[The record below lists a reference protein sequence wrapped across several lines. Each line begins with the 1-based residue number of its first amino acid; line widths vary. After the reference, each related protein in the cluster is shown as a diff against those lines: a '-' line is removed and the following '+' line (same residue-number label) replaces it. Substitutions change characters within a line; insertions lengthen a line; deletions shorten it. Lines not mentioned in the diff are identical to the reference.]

1 MAAQKQKSDK
11 TFIIDFDSTLI
22 EVEALDELAAI
33 SLKESP
39 DGESAAAEIREITR
53 QGMEGEISIAESL
66 RRRLALLNANQSHLE
81 LLTKQLKRR
90 ISPSF
95 KRNKAFLKRFADNIF
110 VVTSGFREYVIPVVK
125 ELGLKAE
132 HVYANSFTF
141 DRQGKITGLDT
152 SNVLSQERG
161 KVEQLRRIK
170 PRGDVY
176 VIGDG
181 LTDYQMKESGLVKE
195 FIAFTEN
202 VARQIVI
209 DSADRVAKSFDE
221 VLYAERLPMK
231 VSYPK
236 SKIKVLLLEGI
247 HPLAIQNLRAEGF
260 SVETN
265 TDALDEA
272 DLKKALKD
280 VSILGI
286 RSKTKVT
293 EAALKDAKKLLA
305 VGAFCIGTEQID
317 LNACCKRGIV
327 AFNAPYSNTRSVVE
341 LALGEIIMLMRRIFE
356 SSTGLHAGKWQKSAS
371 GCFEIR
377 GKKLGIVGYGN
388 IGAQLSVIAESLG
401 LEVYYHDVVEKL
413 ALGNAKKCRTLNE
426 LLSVADI
433 VTLHVDGRQSNRNL
447 FGEKEFQAMKTGAVF
462 LNLSRGHIVDIEA
475 LVRNIKNGRVAG
487 AAVDVFPKE
496 PNSNKEEFLS
506 ELRGLPNVILTP
518 HIGGSTLEAQR
529 NIGEYV
535 ATRMI
540 EYINSGSSF
549 SSVNFP
555 NIQLPSLQRAHRF
568 LHIHNNVPG
577 ILAEINRILAKGK
590 INILGQYLKTNEQIG
605 YVITDVNKKYNDKI
619 VEELK
624 SVDHT
629 IKFRVLY

>member
-1 MAAQKQKSDK
+1 MPSSRDKNDK
-11 TFIIDFDSTLI
+11 TFIIDFDSTLVQ
-22 EVEALDELAAI
+22 VEALDELASIA
-33 SLKESP
+33 LRNHPEC
-39 DGESAAAEIREITR
+39 DETVARIREITR
-53 QGMEGEISIAESL
+53 QGMEGEISISESL
-66 RRRLALLNANQSHLE
+66 HQRLGLLQANRVHVDTLV
-81 LLTKQLKRR
+81 KQLKKH

-95 KRNKAFLKRFADNIF
+95 KRNKTFFKKFSKNIYIM
-110 VVTSGFREYVIPVVK
+110 TSGFREYVIPVVK
-125 ELGLKAE
+125 ELGIKAE
-132 HVYANSFTF
+132 NVFANSFEF
-141 DRQGKITGLDT
+141 DKAGNITGLDN
-152 SNVLSQERG
+152 SNVLAHERG
-161 KVEQLRRIK
+161 KVEQLKKLK

-202 VARQIVI
+202 IARQIVI
-209 DSADRVAKSFDE
+209 DSADRVAKSFEE
-221 VLYAERLPMK
+221 VLYAENLPMK

-247 HPLAIQNLRAEGF
+247 HPLAVETLRAEGF
-260 SVETN
+260 SVETR
-265 TDALDEA
+265 TEALDEA
-272 DLKKALKD
+272 ELARELAD

-286 RSKTKVT
+286 RSKTRVT
-293 EAALKDAKKLLA
+293 AGALKNAKKLLA

-317 LNACCKRGIV
+317 LAACSERGVI

-341 LALGEIIMLMRRIFE
+341 LAIGEVIMLMRRTFE
-356 SSTGLHAGKWQKSAS
+356 SSTGLHAGKWQKTAS

-388 IGAQLSVIAESLG
+388 IGAQLSVLAESLG
-401 LEVYYHDVVEKL
+401 LEVYYYDIVEKL
-413 ALGNAKKCRTLNE
+413 ALGNAKKCKTLDE
-426 LLSVADI
+426 LLQIADI

-447 FGEKEFQAMKTGAVF
+447 MGEDEFQLMRKGSIF
-462 LNLSRGHIVDIEA
+462 LNLSRGHIVDIAA
-475 LVRNIKNGRVAG
+475 LAKAVKSGRVAG
-487 AAVDVFPKE
+487 AAVDVYPYE
-496 PNSNKEEFLS
+496 PLSNKEEFVS

-518 HIGGSTLEAQR
+518 HVGGSTLEAQR

-535 ATRMI
+535 AARMI
-540 EYINSGSSF
+540 EYINNGSSF

-555 NIQLPSLQRAHRF
+555 NIQLPLLQRAHRF

-577 ILAEINRILAKGK
+577 ILAEINRILADGK

-619 VEELK
+619 VDELRK
-624 SVDHT
+624 VHDT